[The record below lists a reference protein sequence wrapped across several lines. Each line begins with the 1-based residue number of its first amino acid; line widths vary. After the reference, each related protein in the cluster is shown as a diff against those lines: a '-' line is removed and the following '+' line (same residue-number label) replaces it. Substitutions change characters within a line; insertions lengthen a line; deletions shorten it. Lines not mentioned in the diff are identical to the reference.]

1 MITLDIG
8 TWWAGKVLFEQIFWI
23 CAIPATLVLV
33 ILLITTF
40 IGGDIDAELDGID
53 AEIDAD
59 AGAGFQFFTFKNLVG
74 FFTIFG
80 WVGIGCT
87 QSGFEPVPTIIIAGI
102 CGLIMMTA
110 MATIFYLMSR
120 LVEDGSMVITN
131 AIGRMGQ
138 VYMRIPANG
147 EGMGKV
153 QINIQGSVREL
164 DAIAGENQELSTGT
178 VVKVVEI
185 IDGHIL
191 KVIKHKN

>member
-1 MITLDIG
+1 MITLDIAS
-8 TWWAGKVLFEQIFWI
+8 WWANKILFEQIFWI
-23 CAIPATLVLV
+23 CAIPATIVLI

-40 IGGDIDAELDGID
+40 IGGDIDAEIDNID
-53 AEIDAD
+53 AEVDAD

-80 WVGIGCT
+80 WVGVGCAQGNVSPIAT
-87 QSGFEPVPTIIIAGI
+87 LIISSI
-102 CGLIMMTA
+102 CGLLMMTA
-110 MATIFYLMSR
+110 MASVFYFMSR

-147 EGMGKV
+147 EGIGKV
-153 QINIQGSVREL
+153 QINVQGSVREL
-164 DAIAGENQELSTGT
+164 DAIAAENEELATGT